1 MSEDITQWLG
11 EIRTLKQTI
20 TELELE
26 RDTAQAS
33 ADNWRQLYN
42 TEAQQRRIET
52 KTAQQQLGSLKEQVR
67 QLPGGGLLV
76 KSDHQE
82 TAIRAEA
89 AALSSIEELQLHLSE
104 MLEER
109 DRLFASLKL
118 ERDNHSQTRKS
129 LTAVIGDTVDQLT
142 RERRQVKD
150 H

>member
-118 ERDNHSQTRKS
+118 ERDNHAQTRKS